1 MIVGG
6 GTKRKNNSLRTLFVL
21 LCTAL
26 VLATVVRAVRGG
38 GERDAFEFD
47 DDEYDL
53 DQMMEYAK
61 QDIETKNSQ

>member
-6 GTKRKNNSLRTLFVL
+6 GTERKNSLRTLFVL
-21 LCTAL
+21 LCMAL
-26 VLATVVRAVRGG
+26 VLATVARAVRGE
-38 GERDAFEFD
+38 ERSAFEFD

-61 QDIETKNSQ
+61 QDIETKSSQ